1 MGSENPGGNGA
12 WQDANSNGN
21 GLPGQLND
29 FRGVPFKAIALP
41 RDLSRNGTMALPSK
55 LRLLCVCATSLLC
68 SGLAASAAP
77 PAKSWFDEQLIKK
90 TQALSTVAHTQDER
104 SALVAIALLDGIYE
118 LRDEVSDPAA
128 VDSLLKQQAG
138 DSGTATSVQMEARY
152 LLSLIKGERPEIA
165 NTQTIR
171 ASLEEVTTASATDV
185 ELLNAIE
192 SVCLFHHYVSPAAE
206 RADRLLNT
214 QEAWYRR
221 SKAASDD

>member
-1 MGSENPGGNGA
+1 
-12 WQDANSNGN
+12 
-21 GLPGQLND
+21 
-29 FRGVPFKAIALP
+29 
-41 RDLSRNGTMALPSK
+41 
-55 LRLLCVCATSLLC
+55 
-68 SGLAASAAP
+68 
-77 PAKSWFDEQLIKK
+77 
-90 TQALSTVAHTQDER
+90 QDER
-104 SALVAIALLDGIYE
+104 SALLAIALLDGIYE

-192 SVCLFHHYVSPAAE
+192 SVCLFQHCVSRAAE
-206 RADRLLNT
+206 RADGLNGV
-214 QEAWYRR
+214 QEFHICSRR
-221 SKAASDD
+221 R